1 MKHADLTKE
10 VTKRLRRIFTPSELD
25 LKKRIANLIELE
37 FMKKRCKRQQI
48 ISLLSIKITWDF
60 LRR

>member
-37 FMKKRCKRQQI
+37 FMKKDVKDSKLYHYCP
-48 ISLLSIKITWDF
+48 
-60 LRR
+60 